1 MIITLLMIS
10 LNQVD
15 LQNMMDKKRPKIAP
29 HKSKFVKQVFYYA
42 IVFILQIRLIMFIMD
57 AIFQ

>member
-15 LQNMMDKKRPKIAP
+15 LQNMMDKKRTKISP
-29 HKSKFVKQVFYYA
+29 HKSKFVKQVLYYI
-42 IVFILQIRLIMFIMD
+42 IVIILQIR
-57 AIFQ
+57 